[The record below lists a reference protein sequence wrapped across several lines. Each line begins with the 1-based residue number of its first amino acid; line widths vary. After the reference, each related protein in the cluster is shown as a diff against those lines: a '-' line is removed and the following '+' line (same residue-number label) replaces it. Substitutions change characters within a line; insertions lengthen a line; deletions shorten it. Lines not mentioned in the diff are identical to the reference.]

1 MCLKKE
7 VLVKSMNISSKL
19 RSKMFP
25 IILAI
30 RGYCKYA
37 KDSLKKVLKSFIK
50 IDLALQGIK

>member
-1 MCLKKE
+1 MKKE

-30 RGYCKYA
+30 RDYCKHA
-37 KDSLKKVLKSFIK
+37 KDSLKKVLKSFVK
-50 IDLALQGIK
+50 TGLALQGIK